1 MYVFY
6 VCNNYCSSHPF
17 ISKFGMGKILE
28 VGNSKVTLRRLKNK
42 SVLRYLRFQVL
53 STRFSV
59 TGPVPKNTCDQIIEK
74 KNCFFSFHRYQP
86 IIKPKTD
93 FGSLLDSSK

>member
-1 MYVFY
+1 
-6 VCNNYCSSHPF
+6 
-17 ISKFGMGKILE
+17 MGKILE

-74 KNCFFSFHRYQP
+74 KIVS
-86 IIKPKTD
+86 
-93 FGSLLDSSK
+93 SLSIDINLSSSQK

>member
-28 VGNSKVTLRRLKNK
+28 VGNSKVTSVK

-86 IIKPKTD
+86 IIKPKID